1 MTRLNQEDQS
11 VGALPTSGEFYGG
24 GSCFVIERILKISRS
39 ILRESHHEYNMSWNQ
54 YSFSLYWHVILQNN
68 SLFVLIR
75 KENDKTM

>member
-24 GSCFVIERILKISRS
+24 GSCFVTERILKIN
-39 ILRESHHEYNMSWNQ
+39 ILRESRHEYNMYWNQ

-68 SLFVLIR
+68 SLF
-75 KENDKTM
+75 